1 VPAAVKATSPAA
13 AHHAPKHPSVSP
25 DEAMRRLIEGNAR
38 FVHDIDHVT
47 TRDIGRRGELASGQA
62 PFAIVLSCADS
73 RVPPELV
80 FDQELGDLFV
90 LRVAGNTADDAILG
104 SIEYAVDHLGTKLI
118 LVMGHT
124 ACGAVKAA
132 VDTAASGKGADSLP
146 GHLPAV
152 VAPIMPAVA
161 ETRKDAGDPVRL
173 AVMRH
178 VQRTVASLRTSGPS
192 ISGGVEAGG
201 LRVVG
206 AIYDLATGEVDFLP
220 ELSTTPMKPAVEAAS
235 ASEPHAPADGH

>member
-1 VPAAVKATSPAA
+1 
-13 AHHAPKHPSVSP
+13 
-25 DEAMRRLIEGNAR
+25 MRRLIEGNAR
-38 FVHDIDHVT
+38 FVHDIDDQT
-47 TRDIGRRGELASGQA
+47 KRDPSRRGKLASGQA
-62 PFAIVLSCADS
+62 PFAIILSCADS

-90 LRVAGNTADDAILG
+90 VRVAGNTADDTVLG

-124 ACGAVKAA
+124 SCGAVKAA
-132 VDTAASGKGADSLP
+132 VDTASAGKGSDALP

-161 ETRKDAGDPVRL
+161 ETATASGDRVRA
-173 AVMRH
+173 AVMRN
-178 VQRTVASLRTSGPS
+178 VQMTVESLRASGPS
-192 ISGGVEAGG
+192 IKGGVEHGG

-206 AIYDLATGEVDFLP
+206 AVYDLATGEVDFLP
-220 ELSTTPMKPAVEAAS
+220 ERTGS
-235 ASEPHAPADGH
+235 AK

>member
-1 VPAAVKATSPAA
+1 
-13 AHHAPKHPSVSP
+13 
-25 DEAMRRLIEGNAR
+25 MRRLIEGNAR
-38 FVHDIDHVT
+38 FVHDIDDHT
-47 TRDIGRRGELASGQA
+47 KRDLKRRSELAAGQA
-62 PFAIVLSCADS
+62 PFAVVLSCADS

-104 SIEYAVDHLGTKLI
+104 SIEYAVDHLGTRLV

-132 VDTAASGKGADSLP
+132 VETAASGKSAESLP

-161 ETRKDAGDPVRL
+161 ETSGEPGDRMRL
-173 AVMRH
+173 AVMRN
-178 VQRTVASLRTSGPS
+178 VQITVANLRASGPA
-192 ISGGVEAGG
+192 ISDRIDRGG

-220 ELSTTPMKPAVEAAS
+220 DISPSRAGTPAAAAS
-235 ASEPHAPADGH
+235 ATTTHEGSEGHP